1 MTTDSDYDYDIA
13 VIGAGAAGLSVA
25 YFLSD
30 HARVAV
36 LEAESAPAYHS
47 SGRSAAMYI
56 EGYENTVVSKLTQ
69 LGQKFFFTPPEGF
82 SDTPLV
88 MPCGGLT
95 VAGPGEAEQLQN
107 YLQTWQP
114 LCPELVEISPSQ
126 SRDIVPILRSDWVTA
141 AAYDPSWQ
149 NIDVHTLLQGYQR
162 GLKNR
167 GGRILTDFAVDRLQ
181 ATPGG
186 WQIGSGDRQ
195 IQAKLVINAAGA
207 WANQVAEHAGIAPL
221 PLTPMRR
228 TAAIIPAPADC
239 QAWPLLHTVRG
250 NLYFKPESPGLMVCP
265 QDETASPAM
274 DAYPHDIDI
283 ALAMD
288 EFQRVTEHDV
298 QRVMHSWAGLRTFTP
313 DRYPAVGFD
322 PKNKGFFWLAG
333 QGGFGIQTSPGL
345 GSLAAN
351 LILDRSVQPLAGV
364 IEAISVQRFADS

>member
-1 MTTDSDYDYDIA
+1 MTTNSDYDYDIA
-13 VIGAGAAGLSVA
+13 VIGAGAAGLSAA

-30 HARVAV
+30 HASVAV

-56 EGYENTVVSKLTQ
+56 EGYENHVVRNLTQ
-69 LGQKFFFTPPEGF
+69 LGHKFFFSPTEGF

-88 MPCGGLT
+88 TPSGGLT
-95 VAGPGEAEQLQN
+95 VAGPGEAEQLQK
-107 YLQTWQP
+107 YLQSWQS
-114 LCPELVEISPSQ
+114 LCPELVAISPSQ
-126 SRDIVPILRSDWVTA
+126 AREIVPILRSDWVTA

-149 NIDVHTLLQGYQR
+149 DIDVHTLLQGYQR
-162 GLKNR
+162 GLKHS
-167 GGRILTDFAVDRLQ
+167 GGKLLTDFAVDRLE
-181 ATPGG
+181 AMPDG
-186 WQIGSGDRQ
+186 WQIGSGDQQ
-195 IQAKLVINAAGA
+195 IKTKLVVNAAGA
-207 WANQVAEHAGIAPL
+207 WANQIAEYAGIAPL

-228 TAAIIPAPADC
+228 TAAIVPAPADC
-239 QAWPLLHTVRG
+239 QDWPLLHTVKE

-265 QDETASPAM
+265 QDETPSPAM

-283 ALAMD
+283 ALAME
-288 EFQRVTEHDV
+288 EFQRVADYEV

-322 PKNKGFFWLAG
+322 PLNNGFFWLAG

-351 LILDRSVQPLAGV
+351 LILGRSAEGAAG
-364 IEAISVQRFADS
+364 IINAISAARFTNN